1 MSTAASLAAL
11 VEPVA
16 LAGSV
21 LGPLPDAATPGSPLS
36 AGFPGSPGQVSPAP
50 SCDLYSAHASASPSG
65 LSGTAAGNFAD
76 LSPLMIAVGLSVL
89 SAACYAAAAVVQ
101 ERLAAGTAVRGDA
114 AALPGTGTGAG
125 AGAETGTGGT
135 VPAPAAAG
143 LFSRG
148 PGWAAIALNALGAA
162 LHVAALRSG
171 PLILV
176 QPLGALTLVLAV
188 PLGAAVAGRRAGPGE
203 WRGTALALTGL
214 AGLVLATSPAA
225 LPRALGAGQV
235 LLLCTGTAAAVM
247 ALVRFRIRN
256 RSPFRLPGA
265 GSGTP
270 AVLGGRAARGPR
282 RPGPRRRGSSSPG
295 RAAASGLRYAAAAGI
310 VFGTGSALAQSVA
323 TGFARHG
330 VGGWSR
336 DEVLVSVLLLVPL
349 PLGGLLLAHT
359 AYRAGLN
366 GPLATVTLANP
377 ATAALIGLVL
387 LGEGFRGGL
396 LGAALAVVSAMA
408 AARGVIL
415 LTRRPGPADPPDG
428 GRPGRVEPPGGKRPV
443 PRCGGRRTPPPL
455 PGPGRET
462 VTSAGGRRR
471 LCPARGE
478 AGKDGGGAGGPVP

>member
-11 VEPVA
+11 VEPAA

-21 LGPLPDAATPGSPLS
+21 LGPLPDAATPGSPFS

-50 SCDLYSAHASASPSG
+50 SSDAYSAHASASPSGG

-101 ERLAAGTAVRGDA
+101 ERLAARTAVRGDA
-114 AALPGTGTGAG
+114 AALPETGTG
-125 AGAETGTGGT
+125 AGAETGTGAGGT

-203 WRGTALALTGL
+203 WHGTALALTGL

-225 LPRALGAGQV
+225 VPRALGAGQV

-247 ALVRFRIRN
+247 ALVRFRF
-256 RSPFRLPGA
+256 RSPFRLPGG

-270 AVLGGRAARGPR
+270 AVLGGRAAQGPR
-282 RPGPRRRGSSSPG
+282 RPGPRRPGSSSPG

-336 DEVLVSVLLLVPL
+336 DEVLVTVLLLVPL

-359 AYRAGLN
+359 AYRTGLN

-387 LGEGFRGGL
+387 LGERFRGGL
-396 LGAALAVVSAMA
+396 LGAALAVVSAMT

-415 LTRRPGPADPPDG
+415 LTRRPGPADPPDS
-428 GRPGRVEPPGGKRPV
+428 GRPGPVEAPGGKRPV
-443 PRCGGRRTPPPL
+443 PWCRGRRTPPPL
-455 PGPGRET
+455 PGPKRET
-462 VTSAGGRRR
+462 VTSAGERRR

-478 AGKDGGGAGGPVP
+478 AGQDGGGPVP